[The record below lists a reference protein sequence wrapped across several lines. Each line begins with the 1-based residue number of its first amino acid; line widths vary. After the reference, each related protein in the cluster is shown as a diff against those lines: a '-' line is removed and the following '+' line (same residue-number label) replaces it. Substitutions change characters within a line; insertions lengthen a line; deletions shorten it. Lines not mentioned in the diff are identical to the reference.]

1 MSWSLCKQTRSSGM
15 QPPLWA
21 GIIHGLVQHWQGA
34 DAQVKARVLRPDHP
48 IVQANQRLREE
59 LLPPEHGEP
68 QHEKGLFA
76 AKVRVCHSVC
86 HSISL
91 VMLVLA
97 PQLKQAG
104 TLTASK
110 RWQ

>member
-1 MSWSLCKQTRSSGM
+1 M

-34 DAQVKARVLRPDHP
+34 DAQVKAKVLRPDHP
-48 IVQANQRLREE
+48 IVQANRRLREE

-76 AKVRVCHSVC
+76 AKVRACPSMGHST
-86 HSISL
+86 SSL
-91 VMLVLA
+91 IMVLVLVLA
-97 PQLKQAG
+97 PC
-104 TLTASK
+104 
-110 RWQ
+110 